1 MRSDGYAIRNGL
13 DRVGRSARS
22 ASDDEKTLNTLR
34 RLERRLNA
42 SVRKRSRRK
51 AGVPTLTYPHSLPIT
66 RKKDEIVEAIRNHQV
81 VVITGETGS
90 GKTTQIPKMCL
101 EAGRGIDGLIGCTQP
116 RRAAAITVAHRIA
129 EELREEIGKSV
140 GYKIRFEE
148 KTGRDSYIKIM
159 TDGILL
165 VETRA
170 DPYLNNY
177 DTLIVDEAH
186 ERSLNI
192 DFTLGIIRTLL
203 NKRKYLKLIITS
215 ATIDTEKFSRAFDN
229 APVVEV
235 SGRAYPVEM
244 RYRPIDP
251 DLEERGDITYIDA
264 AVSAVD
270 DLKGKERGDILIFM
284 PSERDIRETCELLES
299 RNYAETT
306 ILPMFA
312 RLSWSEQ
319 RRVFLPTHGRKIVVA
334 TNVAETSITIVGI
347 RYVIDTGLARIARY
361 SPRSRTSSL
370 PVRAISRSSSDQRKG
385 RCGRVQDGICI
396 RLYSEEDYEDRPLF
410 TPPEILR
417 SNLAEVILRMLV
429 LNIDDISSFPFIDRP
444 DPRNIKDGFDTLK
457 ELGAIEAV
465 AVDQGSESGRKKVRG
480 DRRTVKNRFV
490 LTEKGRMMARIP
502 VDPRI
507 SRMLIE
513 AGREGCVEEVAI
525 IASALSIQD
534 PRERPAEKEAQ
545 ADRMH
550 ARFKDTDSDFIV
562 LLNIWNRYHDVWNI
576 LKTQNRMRKFC
587 KEHFLSYR
595 RMREWKDIHNEI
607 SAILKE
613 EAKNGAFERRSV
625 IPDDSQSRYSRIHRS
640 ILSGHLSNIATKK
653 EKNIYTAAGGREI
666 MIFPGSGLFG
676 SGGSWIAAAQ
686 MVETSRLFARV
697 VANID
702 SDWLEELGGYLCRYT
717 YSGPHWARDR
727 GEVVAFEQVSL
738 YGLIIVQGRPVS
750 YGRINPDEAS
760 GIFIRSALVEGN
772 MDKSLSFLAHNR
784 GLIEEISGMEDKI
797 RRRDILV
804 GEDALS
810 QFYEKRLGGVYD
822 VRTLRKIILDKG
834 EDDFLKMSKEDVLQ
848 YFPDEEEVSLYP
860 DELAIRSRKLQ
871 CSYRFD
877 PGKPD
882 DGITLKIPAT
892 FATIPAESTQWLVPG
907 LLREKITMLIK
918 GLPKEFRK
926 KLVPIPKTVDVIMS
940 EMKRGK
946 GSLISALG
954 KFIYEKF
961 GLNIP
966 ASAWSPDSLPD
977 YVKMRF
983 SVIDSEGNELCSGRD
998 VGLLEKNISS
1008 EVELPGFD
1016 RAKAAWEKRG
1026 LTMWDFGDLPESI
1039 ALNGTNDPEVY
1050 AYPALEKQKDGCVN
1064 LRLFKDERDA
1074 QNAHV
1079 TGVKAL
1085 CEIHFKKELKFL
1097 KRLLILQGDMKKW
1110 ANYFGGARHL
1120 EDAVYERVSRH
1131 LFQKNIRTEE
1141 EFLNLVKSAG
1151 PKIFLKG
1158 QGVLSEIEPAL
1169 KAYHD
1174 TRTTFHTMETTNRSN
1189 RTVLAFL
1196 AGLRKDL
1203 DRLMPGRFPELYET
1217 ERLKHMVRYLNALA
1231 IRAERGI
1238 FHLDKDRSRA
1248 IEVRVCSD
1256 RLGNILNNLPDCASD
1271 EKRRAI
1277 DEFFW
1282 MIEEYKVSLFAQ
1294 ELKTP
1299 FPVSRKRLEK
1309 KIGEIERMV

>member
-1 MRSDGYAIRNGL
+1 MRSDGYAIRKGL

-42 SVRKRSRRK
+42 SIRKRSRRK

-66 RKKDEIVEAIRNHQV
+66 RKKDEIVEAVRNHQV

-165 VETRA
+165 VETRT

-203 NKRKYLKLIITS
+203 HKRRDLKLIITS

-229 APVVEV
+229 APIVEV

-334 TNVAETSITIVGI
+334 TNVAETSITIAGI
-347 RYVIDTGLARIARY
+347 RYVIDTGLARISRY

-370 PVRAISRSSSDQRKG
+370 PIRVISRSSSDQRKG
-385 RCGRVQDGICI
+385 RCGRVRDGICI

-465 AVDQGSESGRKKVRG
+465 AVDQGSGNGKKKARG
-480 DRRTVKNRFV
+480 DRKTVKNRFV

-550 ARFKDTDSDFIV
+550 ARFKDPDSDFIV
-562 LLNIWNRYHDVWNI
+562 LLNIWNRYHDVWNT

-613 EAKNGAFERRSV
+613 EAKNGAFEQRSV

-653 EKNIYTAAGGREI
+653 EKNIYTAARGREI

-760 GIFIRSALVEGN
+760 GIFIRSALVEGD

-804 GEDALS
+804 GEDALI

-822 VRTLRKIILDKG
+822 VRTLRKIILDRG
-834 EDDFLKMSKEDVLQ
+834 GDDFLKMRKEDVLQ
-848 YFPDEEEVSLYP
+848 YFPDENEVSLYP

-892 FATIPAESTQWLVPG
+892 FATIPAESTEWLVPG

-926 KLVPIPKTVDVIMS
+926 ELVPLPKTVDIIMS
-940 EMKRGK
+940 KMERGK
-946 GSLISALG
+946 GSVISALG

-961 GLNIP
+961 DLNIP
-966 ASAWSPDSLPD
+966 ASAWSPDALPD

-983 SVIDSEGNELCSGRD
+983 SVVDPEGRELCSGRD
-998 VGLLEKNISS
+998 VGLLKKNISS

-1016 RAKAAWEKRG
+1016 RAKSVWEKRG

-1064 LRLFKDERDA
+1064 LHLFKDERNA

-1079 TGVKAL
+1079 KGVKAL

-1097 KRLLILQGDMKKW
+1097 KRLPILQGDMKKW
-1110 ANYFGGARHL
+1110 ANYFGGARYL
-1120 EDAVYERVSRH
+1120 EDAIYERVSRH

-1141 EFLNLVKSAG
+1141 EFLNLVESVG

-1189 RTVLAFL
+1189 RTALAFL

-1217 ERLKHMVRYLNALA
+1217 ERLRHMVRYLNALA

-1248 IEVRVCSD
+1248 IEAKVCSD
-1256 RLGNILNNLPDCASD
+1256 RLEDILNNLPDCASD
-1271 EKRRAI
+1271 EKKRAI